1 MTDNEGPLTA
11 KMKLALSR
19 AELLAAMGYRE
30 VLEGPVRER
39 IEPLQPDPTVP
50 QAARPGSARF
60 ALTWLSKWWER
71 QPARDVVELSLP
83 LVEHYGQAHPGRLVA
98 YGAGAGALLV
108 LLKPWR
114 LLSAVAIAGVIFKT
128 LASIGITALK
138 TPRS

>member
-19 AELLAAMGYRE
+19 AELLAAMGYKE
-30 VLEGPVRER
+30 VLDGPVHER

-50 QAARPGSARF
+50 RSVRPGSVRF
-60 ALTWLSKWWER
+60 ALSWLSNWWQR
-71 QPARDVVELSLP
+71 HPARDVVELSLP

-114 LLSAVAIAGVIFKT
+114 MLSAVAIAGVLIKT
-128 LASIGITALK
+128 LVSIWTAALK
-138 TPRS
+138 MPRS